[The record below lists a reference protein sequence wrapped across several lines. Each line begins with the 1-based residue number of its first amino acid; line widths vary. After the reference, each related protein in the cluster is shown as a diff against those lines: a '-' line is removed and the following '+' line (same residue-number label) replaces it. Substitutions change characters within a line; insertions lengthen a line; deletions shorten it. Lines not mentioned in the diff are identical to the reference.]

1 MKLTWRRTTRRQR
14 SDLVLAR
21 HKCSALVLAMACGL
35 PATAVAQTPVE
46 SGNST
51 MFASEPLNLRL
62 EFPALLRKQDVNTAL
77 QDGRIAIL
85 GLTKA
90 PGESQGS
97 VGACLRPLLL
107 AQTPEPLQRSTTSE
121 RPSADGSETVVT
133 VTPAASATL
142 LLAELDPNCLSG
154 EEQVSGH
161 KELPVMAQQFLA
173 TPGMAAVAQ
182 PASYT
187 IGSQKVFMASAQ
199 GHPETPAPAGS
210 DPTVRPAATP
220 FTIFTM
226 AVATTWNN
234 HLLVWLMSANQIGL
248 LDQVSKSRVGFG
260 RAAEA
265 PLYPRTMGT
274 ASPAGSSQ

>member
-1 MKLTWRRTTRRQR
+1 MMAKT
-14 SDLVLAR
+14 LVLKHR
-21 HKCSALVLAMACGL
+21 RCGVPGLAMAWVL
-35 PATAVAQTPVE
+35 SVATAAQTPSVPDT
-46 SGNST
+46 ST
-51 MFASEPLNLRL
+51 LFASAPLNLRL
-62 EFPALLRKQDVNTAL
+62 QFPALLERRETGTAW
-77 QDGRIAIL
+77 QNGRLTIL
-85 GLTKA
+85 GLSKA
-90 PGESQGS
+90 PGETSGN

-107 AQTPEPLQRSTTSE
+107 AHTPEPAQ
-121 RPSADGSETVVT
+121 PSATTEHPAAEGRETVVT

-173 TPGMAAVAQ
+173 TPGMAAVAE
-182 PASYT
+182 PTSYT
-187 IGSQKVFMASAQ
+187 IGSQKVFMAAAQ

-210 DPTVRPAATP
+210 DATVRPAATP

-234 HLLVWLMSANQIGL
+234 HLLVWLMSANQISL
-248 LDQVSKSRVGFG
+248 LDQVSKSRVRFG

-265 PLYPRTMGT
+265 PLYPRVLGN
-274 ASPAGSSQ
+274 ASPAGSPQ